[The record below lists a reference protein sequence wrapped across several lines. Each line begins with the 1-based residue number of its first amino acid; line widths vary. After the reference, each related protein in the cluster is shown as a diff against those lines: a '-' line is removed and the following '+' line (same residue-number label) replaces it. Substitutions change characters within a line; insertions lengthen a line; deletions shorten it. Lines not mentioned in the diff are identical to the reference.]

1 MAEEANGGTAGDTN
15 QGGAPSG
22 DGKVDDKGAAGGNAG
37 GTGDAGAGSKGE
49 GGDGNKPAVPEAY
62 EFKMPEGVEIDK
74 DAAAEFSSIAKELKL
89 DQAGAQKVADVAVKM
104 AQRQLE
110 AHAVQVQGWVES
122 AKSDKEFGGEKF
134 DENLAT
140 AKKALDTFG
149 SPALRKVLDETGL
162 TNHPDMIRAFWKIG
176 QAISEDGKVMTAGS
190 GATPPPIEHIMYP
203 TMAKTA

>member
-1 MAEEANGGTAGDTN
+1 MAEEVDGGTAGDN
-15 QGGAPSG
+15 QGGAPGG
-22 DGKVDDKGAAGGNAG
+22 DGKADDKGATGNAG
-37 GTGDAGAGSKGE
+37 GTGDAGAGSKPD
-49 GGDGNKPAVPEAY
+49 GGDGGNKPTIPEAY

-110 AHAVQVQGWVES
+110 AHAQQVQGWVES
-122 AKSDKEFGGEKF
+122 AKSDKEFGGAKF
-134 DENLAT
+134 DENLAV
-140 AKKALDTFG
+140 AKKALDAFG

-162 TNHPDMIRAFWKIG
+162 TNHPDMIRTFWKIG

-190 GATPPPIEHIMYP
+190 GATPPPIEHVMYP

>member
-1 MAEEANGGTAGDTN
+1 MADEVVDGGNAGDTN

-22 DGKVDDKGAAGGNAG
+22 DGKVDDKGTTG
-37 GTGDAGAGSKGE
+37 GDAGAGSKSE
-49 GGDGNKPAVPEAY
+49 GGDGGNKPTIPEAY

-110 AHAVQVQGWVES
+110 EHTKQVQGWVES
-122 AKSDKEFGGEKF
+122 AKSDKEFGGAKF

-140 AKKALDTFG
+140 AKKALDAFG

-162 TNHPDMIRAFWKIG
+162 TNHPDMIRTFWKIG

-190 GATPPPIEHIMYP
+190 GANPPSIEQIMYP